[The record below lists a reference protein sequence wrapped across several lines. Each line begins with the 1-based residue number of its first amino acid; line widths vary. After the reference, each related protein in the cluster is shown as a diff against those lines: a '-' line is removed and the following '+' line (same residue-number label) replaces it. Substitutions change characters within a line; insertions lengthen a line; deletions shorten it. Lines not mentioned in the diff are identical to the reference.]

1 VSDVLASDVKLNNYD
16 NTHMVLN
23 RRKKP
28 SGKSDFAVS
37 ANMAYGQVKLEALGE
52 STVGGEYEDPDKL
65 QLQARSGRGGGGG
78 GNYERP
84 APYEF
89 PVSKPKVPVY
99 ATADETTNSG
109 KKTL

>member
-1 VSDVLASDVKLNNYD
+1 MYYSYVKLNCKYD
-16 NTHMVLN
+16 NTHMVHN
-23 RRKKP
+23 RRKK

-65 QLQARSGRGGGGG
+65 QLQARSGRGGRGGG
-78 GNYERP
+78 HYERP

-89 PVSKPKVPVY
+89 PVR
-99 ATADETTNSG
+99 N
-109 KKTL
+109 